1 MEAQLRKKR
10 FGTVAVEKG
19 FITMDQLS
27 KAIETQLTDNLEEG
41 QGHRRVGTILFGQGA
56 ITRPQIDEV
65 LSLMKQ
71 APGKAST

>member
-56 ITRPQIDEV
+56 ITRPQIDKV
-65 LSLMKQ
+65 LSLIKQ